1 MNMQYPD
8 VESMICQMIMIG
20 LKGSNKKD
28 IANFM
33 ETLPSQD
40 IGGVILYDEDLTSKD
55 ISTKNIIDSD
65 QLKEFIF
72 FLQSQF
78 NTSLFIGIDQEGGE
92 VNRLKNIDDY
102 KDFESWAEIGKINEP
117 LKTSSFA
124 KRTAE
129 ALKLHGI
136 NLNFAPVLDLEMN
149 PLSIIAKKKRC
160 ISKNSSDTIDHS
172 KLFINE
178 HRSLGIISI
187 AKHFPGQGSAKDDTH
202 LSLTDNTN
210 EWSEEEIL
218 PYKHLIKDNY
228 LDGIMTSHII
238 NRKLDKEYPATLS
251 KKILNGLLRKNL
263 NFKGLIISD
272 DPQMK
277 AIADYYELKNVLRL
291 MINAGVN
298 LFCFGNNLIYDKY
311 IARKVLALIKE
322 LLSEK
327 LIQLDSIIHSYMKI
341 IDLKQKY
348 KII

>member
-1 MNMQYPD
+1 M
-8 VESMICQMIMIG
+8 
-20 LKGSNKKD
+20 
-28 IANFM
+28 
-33 ETLPSQD
+33 
-40 IGGVILYDEDLTSKD
+40 
-55 ISTKNIIDSD
+55 
-65 QLKEFIF
+65 
-72 FLQSQF
+72 
-78 NTSLFIGIDQEGGE
+78 
-92 VNRLKNIDDY
+92 KNIDEY

-149 PLSIIAKKKRC
+149 PLSIIAKKRRC

>member
-1 MNMQYPD
+1 M
-8 VESMICQMIMIG
+8 
-20 LKGSNKKD
+20 
-28 IANFM
+28 
-33 ETLPSQD
+33 
-40 IGGVILYDEDLTSKD
+40 
-55 ISTKNIIDSD
+55 
-65 QLKEFIF
+65 
-72 FLQSQF
+72 
-78 NTSLFIGIDQEGGE
+78 
-92 VNRLKNIDDY
+92 
-102 KDFESWAEIGKINEP
+102 
-117 LKTSSFA
+117 KTSSFA

-160 ISKNSSDTIDHS
+160 ISQNSSDAIDHS

-178 HRSLGIISI
+178 HRSIGIISI

>member
-1 MNMQYPD
+1 M
-8 VESMICQMIMIG
+8 
-20 LKGSNKKD
+20 
-28 IANFM
+28 
-33 ETLPSQD
+33 
-40 IGGVILYDEDLTSKD
+40 
-55 ISTKNIIDSD
+55 
-65 QLKEFIF
+65 
-72 FLQSQF
+72 
-78 NTSLFIGIDQEGGE
+78 
-92 VNRLKNIDDY
+92 
-102 KDFESWAEIGKINEP
+102 
-117 LKTSSFA
+117 KTSSFA

>member
-1 MNMQYPD
+1 
-8 VESMICQMIMIG
+8 
-20 LKGSNKKD
+20 
-28 IANFM
+28 
-33 ETLPSQD
+33 
-40 IGGVILYDEDLTSKD
+40 
-55 ISTKNIIDSD
+55 
-65 QLKEFIF
+65 
-72 FLQSQF
+72 
-78 NTSLFIGIDQEGGE
+78 
-92 VNRLKNIDDY
+92 
-102 KDFESWAEIGKINEP
+102 
-117 LKTSSFA
+117 
-124 KRTAE
+124 
-129 ALKLHGI
+129 
-136 NLNFAPVLDLEMN
+136 
-149 PLSIIAKKKRC
+149 
-160 ISKNSSDTIDHS
+160 
-172 KLFINE
+172 
-178 HRSLGIISI
+178 
-187 AKHFPGQGSAKDDTH
+187 
-202 LSLTDNTN
+202 
-210 EWSEEEIL
+210 
-218 PYKHLIKDNY
+218 
-228 LDGIMTSHII
+228 MTSHII

>member
-1 MNMQYPD
+1 M
-8 VESMICQMIMIG
+8 
-20 LKGSNKKD
+20 
-28 IANFM
+28 
-33 ETLPSQD
+33 
-40 IGGVILYDEDLTSKD
+40 
-55 ISTKNIIDSD
+55 
-65 QLKEFIF
+65 
-72 FLQSQF
+72 
-78 NTSLFIGIDQEGGE
+78 
-92 VNRLKNIDDY
+92 
-102 KDFESWAEIGKINEP
+102 
-117 LKTSSFA
+117 KTSSFA

-160 ISKNSSDTIDHS
+160 ISKNSSDVIDHS

>member
-1 MNMQYPD
+1 M
-8 VESMICQMIMIG
+8 
-20 LKGSNKKD
+20 
-28 IANFM
+28 
-33 ETLPSQD
+33 
-40 IGGVILYDEDLTSKD
+40 
-55 ISTKNIIDSD
+55 
-65 QLKEFIF
+65 
-72 FLQSQF
+72 
-78 NTSLFIGIDQEGGE
+78 
-92 VNRLKNIDDY
+92 KNIDEY

>member
-1 MNMQYPD
+1 M
-8 VESMICQMIMIG
+8 
-20 LKGSNKKD
+20 
-28 IANFM
+28 
-33 ETLPSQD
+33 
-40 IGGVILYDEDLTSKD
+40 
-55 ISTKNIIDSD
+55 
-65 QLKEFIF
+65 
-72 FLQSQF
+72 
-78 NTSLFIGIDQEGGE
+78 
-92 VNRLKNIDDY
+92 
-102 KDFESWAEIGKINEP
+102 
-117 LKTSSFA
+117 KTSSFA

-149 PLSIIAKKKRC
+149 PLSIIAKKRRC

>member
-1 MNMQYPD
+1 M
-8 VESMICQMIMIG
+8 
-20 LKGSNKKD
+20 
-28 IANFM
+28 
-33 ETLPSQD
+33 
-40 IGGVILYDEDLTSKD
+40 
-55 ISTKNIIDSD
+55 
-65 QLKEFIF
+65 
-72 FLQSQF
+72 
-78 NTSLFIGIDQEGGE
+78 
-92 VNRLKNIDDY
+92 
-102 KDFESWAEIGKINEP
+102 
-117 LKTSSFA
+117 KTSSFA

-160 ISKNSSDTIDHS
+160 LSKNSSDIIDHS

>member
-1 MNMQYPD
+1 M
-8 VESMICQMIMIG
+8 
-20 LKGSNKKD
+20 
-28 IANFM
+28 
-33 ETLPSQD
+33 
-40 IGGVILYDEDLTSKD
+40 
-55 ISTKNIIDSD
+55 
-65 QLKEFIF
+65 
-72 FLQSQF
+72 
-78 NTSLFIGIDQEGGE
+78 
-92 VNRLKNIDDY
+92 
-102 KDFESWAEIGKINEP
+102 
-117 LKTSSFA
+117 
-124 KRTAE
+124 
-129 ALKLHGI
+129 
-136 NLNFAPVLDLEMN
+136 LDLEMN
-149 PLSIIAKKKRC
+149 PLSIIAKKRRC

>member
-1 MNMQYPD
+1 M
-8 VESMICQMIMIG
+8 
-20 LKGSNKKD
+20 
-28 IANFM
+28 
-33 ETLPSQD
+33 
-40 IGGVILYDEDLTSKD
+40 
-55 ISTKNIIDSD
+55 
-65 QLKEFIF
+65 
-72 FLQSQF
+72 
-78 NTSLFIGIDQEGGE
+78 
-92 VNRLKNIDDY
+92 KNIDEY

-218 PYKHLIKDNY
+218 PYRHLIKDNY

-251 KKILNGLLRKNL
+251 EKILNGLLRKNL

-298 LFCFGNNLIYDKY
+298 IFCFGNNLIYDKY

>member
-1 MNMQYPD
+1 M
-8 VESMICQMIMIG
+8 
-20 LKGSNKKD
+20 
-28 IANFM
+28 
-33 ETLPSQD
+33 
-40 IGGVILYDEDLTSKD
+40 
-55 ISTKNIIDSD
+55 
-65 QLKEFIF
+65 
-72 FLQSQF
+72 
-78 NTSLFIGIDQEGGE
+78 
-92 VNRLKNIDDY
+92 KNIDEY

-327 LIQLDSIIHSYMKI
+327 VIQLDSIIHSYMKI